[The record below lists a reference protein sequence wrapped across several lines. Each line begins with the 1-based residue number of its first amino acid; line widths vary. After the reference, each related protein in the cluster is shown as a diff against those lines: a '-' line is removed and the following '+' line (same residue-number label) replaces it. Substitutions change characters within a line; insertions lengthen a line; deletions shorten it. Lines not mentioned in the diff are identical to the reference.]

1 MASIKSFIAS
11 LSNVRDAR
19 FLRPLFD
26 AARAELVAC
35 RAVANELRTDHA
47 SFKAAVDTSKT
58 LTDELHDDHATNKTH
73 MDALKTA
80 LNSVIGALTADGIIN
95 ATALGVGTTPTQVA
109 STAFQYRIDGVP
121 YHKAAVAAG
130 TPFSAAD
137 AINAG
142 AAAAGFFWGI
152 WAVQVDAAG
161 TVTTKSPAADQ
172 VYASEASAIAAL
184 PVADA
189 GKVVIGYVTVKTK
202 ENAEWVAISND
213 LTDANECTEANFYN
227 TASSIPAVV
236 STNAAA
242 TLTAAKATEG
252 PATITAAAT
261 AETLEA

>member
-19 FLRPLFD
+19 FLRTLFD

-47 SFKAAVDTSKT
+47 SFKTAVDTSKT
-58 LTDELHDDHATNKTH
+58 LTDELHDDHATNKAH

-95 ATALGVGTTPTQVA
+95 ATALGVGSNPKQIA

-121 YHKAAVAAG
+121 YHKDAVVG
-130 TPFSAAD
+130 TAFSAAD
-137 AINAG
+137 TINTG
-142 AAAAGFFWGI
+142 AAAGFFWGI
-152 WAVQVDAAG
+152 WAVQIDAAG

-172 VYASEASAIAAL
+172 VYASEALAIAAL

-189 GKVVIGYVTVKTK
+189 GNVVIGYVTVKTK
-202 ENAEWVAISND
+202 ENVDWVAQTDD
-213 LTDANECTEANFYN
+213 LTDASDCTEANFYN
-227 TASSIPAVV
+227 TASSIPAAVAT
-236 STNAAA
+236 SAAA
-242 TLTAAKATEG
+242 TLTAAKATAG
-252 PATITAAAT
+252 PATITAAAM

>member
-19 FLRPLFD
+19 FLRTLFE

-35 RAVANELRTDHA
+35 RALVNELRTDHA
-47 SFKAAVDTSKT
+47 SFKTAVDTGKT
-58 LTDELHDDHATNKTH
+58 LTDELHDDHATNKSH
-73 MDALKTA
+73 MDALKAA

-95 ATALGVGTTPTQVA
+95 ATALRVGSTPEQIA

-130 TPFSAAD
+130 TAFTAAD
-137 AINAG
+137 TINKG
-142 AAAAGFFWGI
+142 AAAGFFWGI
-152 WAVQVDAAG
+152 WAVQIDAAG
-161 TVTTKSPAADQ
+161 TISTKSPAADQ
-172 VYASEASAIAAL
+172 VYTSEALAIAAL
-184 PVADA
+184 PAADA
-189 GKVVIGYVTVKTK
+189 GNVVIGYVTVKTK
-202 ENAEWVAISND
+202 ENVGWVAKTDD
-213 LTDANECTEANFYN
+213 LTDANDCTKANFYN

-236 STNAAA
+236 ATSAAA
-242 TLTAAKATEG
+242 TLTAAKATAG

>member
-19 FLRPLFD
+19 FLRTLFD

-47 SFKAAVDTSKT
+47 SFKTAVDTSKT
-58 LTDELHDDHATNKTH
+58 LTDELHDDHATNKAH

-95 ATALGVGTTPTQVA
+95 ATALGVGSNPKQIA

-121 YHKAAVAAG
+121 YHKDAVVG
-130 TPFSAAD
+130 TAFSAAD
-137 AINAG
+137 TINTG
-142 AAAAGFFWGI
+142 AAAGFFWGI
-152 WAVQVDAAG
+152 WAVQIDAAG

-172 VYASEASAIAAL
+172 VYASEALAIAAL

-189 GKVVIGYVTVKTK
+189 GNVVIGYVTVKTK
-202 ENAEWVAISND
+202 ENVDWVAQTHD
-213 LTDANECTEANFYN
+213 LTDASDCTEANFYN
-227 TASSIPAVV
+227 TASSIPAAVAT
-236 STNAAA
+236 SAAA
-242 TLTAAKATEG
+242 TLTAAKATAG